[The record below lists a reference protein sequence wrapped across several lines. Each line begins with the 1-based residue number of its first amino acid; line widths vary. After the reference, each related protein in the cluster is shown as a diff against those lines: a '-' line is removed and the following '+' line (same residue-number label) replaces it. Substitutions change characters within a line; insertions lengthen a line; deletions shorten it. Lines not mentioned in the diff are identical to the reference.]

1 MIQTQGTVCLNVTT
15 PTFIFKH
22 TVLTQQT
29 VNNITAS
36 SYTEALHEH
45 VIFITTKTPQ
55 KFSKTDTAGTEILFT
70 KTTGLGF
77 MNDDKPL
84 NAYQSHKSSKLS
96 VPCLVTFGKQSLM
109 RLRPAPDL
117 MRV

>member
-1 MIQTQGTVCLNVTT
+1 MIQTQGTVCLNVPA

-45 VIFITTKTPQ
+45 VIFITTKNTL
-55 KFSKTDTAGTEILFT
+55 KFSKTDIAGTKILFT
-70 KTTGLGF
+70 KTTGLAF
-77 MNDDKPL
+77 MNDDNPL
-84 NAYQSHKSSKLS
+84 NAYQSHKNSELS
-96 VPCLVTFGKQSLM
+96 VPCLVTFGKQTLM
-109 RLRPAPDL
+109 SASGPRPVTRA
-117 MRV
+117 

>member
-1 MIQTQGTVCLNVTT
+1 MMQTQGTVCLNVPA

-45 VIFITTKTPQ
+45 VIFITTKTP
-55 KFSKTDTAGTEILFT
+55 
-70 KTTGLGF
+70 
-77 MNDDKPL
+77 
-84 NAYQSHKSSKLS
+84 
-96 VPCLVTFGKQSLM
+96 
-109 RLRPAPDL
+109 
-117 MRV
+117 